1 MHANVHDDDS
11 AATKLDNDLDALMDK
26 YDSNDKKP
34 AETKKVSTKAKSSDS
49 KVSNADIQ
57 DAELKIL

>member
-1 MHANVHDDDS
+1 MHANARDDDS
-11 AATKLDNDLDALMDK
+11 PSSKLDNDLDALMDK
-26 YDSNDKKP
+26 YDNNEKKP
-34 AETKKVSTKAKSSDS
+34 AETKKVATKAKSSDS

>member
-49 KVSNADIQ
+49 KVSNAEI
-57 DAELKIL
+57 